1 MNYLFFCYCE
11 SATPLLPFIGT
22 NTQKTAFVSIKVAQ
36 TNDTLQCAE
45 PKAGNQPILRTPI
58 CWYISLSQLSGC
70 FRPAPS
76 LWLGTKRRSRWKSF
90 YVLLI
95 SLFRVIEKASFCT
108 NKSLHEFYW
117 ISKTQV
123 FLCTPCP
130 HFTSLWEVKLSK
142 MLDTMTSKFPSFSK
156 VPWFSVGWWDLNFI

>member
-11 SATPLLPFIGT
+11 SATPLLPFIRYKSTKEG
-22 NTQKTAFVSIKVAQ
+22 FCLIKVAQ
-36 TNDTLQCAE
+36 TNDTPLGAE
-45 PKAGNQPILRTPI
+45 PKAGDQPILCTRVP
-58 CWYISLSQLSGC
+58 WYLSLSQLSAC
-70 FRPAPS
+70 FRPTSS

-117 ISKTQV
+117 ISKSEV
-123 FLCTPCP
+123 FLGTPCP
-130 HFTSLWEVKLSK
+130 HFTSVGEVKLSK
-142 MLDTMTSKFPSFSK
+142 TLDMMTSKFPSFSN
-156 VPWFSVGWWDLNFI
+156 VPWSSVG